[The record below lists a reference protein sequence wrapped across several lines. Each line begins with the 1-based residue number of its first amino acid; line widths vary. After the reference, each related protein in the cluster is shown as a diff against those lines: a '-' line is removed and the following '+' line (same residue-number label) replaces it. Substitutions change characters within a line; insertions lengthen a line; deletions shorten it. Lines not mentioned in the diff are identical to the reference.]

1 MFISKGVD
9 EAGVFSAGCAWLA
22 KGLGIL
28 TGLVE
33 VVSTG
38 PADGS
43 MSGEAMWKAN
53 ETSGLLKTQLLT
65 KYLCKDR
72 AVGRRHNTTT
82 ANGDDWA
89 NQGQLRNKFPAAIG
103 TNWSN

>member
-1 MFISKGVD
+1 MFISNGVD

-22 KGLGIL
+22 KGLGML

-38 PADGS
+38 AADGS
-43 MSGEAMWKAN
+43 MSGEAMWKAS
-53 ETSGLLKTQLLT
+53 ETSGLLRTQLLT
-65 KYLCKDR
+65 EDVAKDR

-82 ANGDDWA
+82 ANGHDW
-89 NQGQLRNKFPAAIG
+89 GKSPTAAE
-103 TNWSN
+103 